1 MPQLLIRFSQRL
13 NELGAV
19 LAALVIASMFALIL
33 YEIMLRAVFSSS
45 TYVLD
50 EMVGYGVA
58 ASTFLGLGYALNQ
71 GSLIRVN
78 LVISMIKSRTVRR
91 VLEMLCVILVS
102 TINFL
107 VLHSFGKSIARNFER
122 GAVSETI
129 AEVPLWIPEGVLF
142 IGLALFTLQMLSYG
156 LVILINGPL
165 IGEAN
170 KLPIQEQE
178 G

>member
-13 NELGAV
+13 SGLGAI

-33 YEIMLRAVFSSS
+33 YEIVLRSLFSSS
-45 TYVLD
+45 TYILD

-58 ASTFLGLGYALNQ
+58 ASTFLGLGYALDR

-78 LVISMIKSRTVRR
+78 LIIAIIKDNKLRR
-91 VLEMLCVILVS
+91 LLEMACVLLVS
-102 TINFL
+102 VINIL
-107 VLHSFGKSIARNFER
+107 VLHGFWKSITRNIQR
-122 GAVSETI
+122 GSVSETV
-129 AEVPLWIPEGVLF
+129 AEIPLWIPESVLF
-142 IGLALFTLQMLSYG
+142 VGLGIFTIQIITYG
-156 LVILINGPL
+156 LVILTNRPL
-165 IGEAN
+165 IGETS